1 MQLFCKHPKVF
12 KTTIPAR
19 ETRCHFIIQKKN
31 MQTQDIKQHPH
42 QQFANVLIYYKLKV
56 SENYPKV
63 ETEFTNESV
72 LLKILNQKSFSS
84 DGLLNSLIT
93 LYTTDPHNQIISFD
107 PQQRFL
113 FSRIFEATA
122 KIPKSDLI
130 VRKIKL
136 LKQIAILL
144 GVVSAN
150 REIRLT
156 DQEVNLLKKNI
167 LLSVQG
173 QPVG

>member
-19 ETRCHFIIQKKN
+19 ETQCHFTIQKKN
-31 MQTQDIKQHPH
+31 KLNLHIKQHSDKE
-42 QQFANVLIYYKLKV
+42 FNSLVIYHKLKEG
-56 SENYPKV
+56 ENYPKV

-84 DGLLNSLIT
+84 DGLLNSLIS

-113 FSRIFEATA
+113 FTRIFEAAANT
-122 KIPKSDLI
+122 PKSEFI

-136 LKQIAILL
+136 LK
-144 GVVSAN
+144 
-150 REIRLT
+150 
-156 DQEVNLLKKNI
+156 
-167 LLSVQG
+167 
-173 QPVG
+173 